1 MTRKI
6 VAHRDGVGLE
16 VLLALAWR
24 NRPLDGHDH
33 LGPLLQELLLRLL
46 DDNRVRVAHHG
57 DQHVEQQDGNEDLE
71 KDKDGLCHRL
81 IRTLAEILVLKRQ
94 IVIKDVP
101 KCWTVTS
108 YSPSVMWK
116 RATQVVWYVEYRPS
130 SSTDFMMK

>member
-1 MTRKI
+1 MTQKNSCT
-6 VAHRDGVGLE
+6 HRDGVGLE

-94 IVIKDVP
+94 KVIKGVL
-101 KCWTVTS
+101 KCWTETS
-108 YSPSVMWK
+108 YSPSVM
-116 RATQVVWYVEYRPS
+116 
-130 SSTDFMMK
+130 